1 MNGKSVLIGIVTG
14 AVVGSI
20 TTLLS
25 APKSGKDMQQLLKNN
40 YEQLAEFM
48 LKGKKESLIL
58 KDQITKTAKISAETL
73 KTVSSDIKDSVDVWR
88 KDVEPTLNQ
97 LKLEMDELQKSI
109 NNRSS

>member
-14 AVVGSI
+14 AVIGSI

-25 APKSGKDMQQLLKNN
+25 APKSGKDMQQVLKNN
-40 YEQLAEFM
+40 YEQMAEFM

-97 LKLEMDELQKSI
+97 LKLEMYELQKSI